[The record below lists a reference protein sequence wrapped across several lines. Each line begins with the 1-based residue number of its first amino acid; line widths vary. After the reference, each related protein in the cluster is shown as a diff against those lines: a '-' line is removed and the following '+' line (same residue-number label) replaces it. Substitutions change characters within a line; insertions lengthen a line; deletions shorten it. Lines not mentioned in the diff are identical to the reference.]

1 MLRTLKAVAALLLGI
16 GVMNLG
22 NSLLGITLPLRMNA
36 AHFTT
41 FATGLVMAAY
51 FGGLLV
57 GSIYGKR
64 LIGKVGHIR
73 AFAGLAAVM
82 AAVAL
87 IHPLLFHGITWAVL
101 RFISGFCIAG
111 LFAAL
116 ESWLNER
123 SDNATRGQVLGIY
136 MIVNYVAIVLGQLM
150 VNLWDLNGMEA
161 FMVASLLV
169 SLSLVPVVL
178 ARIEAPDL
186 SNLQPLSLRQLFAAS
201 PLAPVGSCM
210 AGAAMSAYFGLGPV
224 FARQVGFD
232 VFHVSLFM
240 GSVILG
246 GLLLQWPIGRVS
258 DRFDRRT
265 VLLIVLGLGL
275 LVCGAGIAMQTVAD
289 PFFPLIVVGLLLGG
303 TMTTIYPICVAQ
315 AFDYLPRDQYVA
327 ASAGLLMSYAI
338 GSTVG
343 PILSA
348 LMIGELGP
356 YGFFAYIAAC
366 MAIFAAFVLYR
377 VFVRAPLPADRQE
390 HVVSL
395 PRMSPV
401 GAELDPR
408 AAPPAS
414 ERAAGS

>member
-1 MLRTLKAVAALLLGI
+1 
-16 GVMNLG
+16 
-22 NSLLGITLPLRMNA
+22 
-36 AHFTT
+36 
-41 FATGLVMAAY
+41 
-51 FGGLLV
+51 
-57 GSIYGKR
+57 
-64 LIGKVGHIR
+64 
-73 AFAGLAAVM
+73 
-82 AAVAL
+82 
-87 IHPLLFHGITWAVL
+87 
-101 RFISGFCIAG
+101 
-111 LFAAL
+111 
-116 ESWLNER
+116 
-123 SDNATRGQVLGIY
+123 
-136 MIVNYVAIVLGQLM
+136 
-150 VNLWDLNGMEA
+150 MEA

-178 ARIEAPDL
+178 ARVEAPDL
-186 SNLQPLSLRQLFAAS
+186 SNLKPLSLRQLYAAS
-201 PLAPVGSCM
+201 PLAPVGSCV

-265 VLLIVLGLGL
+265 VLLVVLGLGL
-275 LVCGAGIAMQTVAD
+275 LVCGAGIAMQTIAD
-289 PFFPLIVVGLLLGG
+289 PFWPLIAVGLLLGG

-315 AFDYLPRDQYVA
+315 AFDYLSRDQYVA

-348 LMIGELGP
+348 LMIGEMGP

-377 VFVRAPLPADRQE
+377 VFVRAPLPAARQE

-401 GAELDPR
+401 GAALDPR

-414 ERAAGS
+414 ERTAGL